1 MKKTKPEQR
10 KSRAVKPRSQI
21 AAPRPKAARKPRP
34 RRAPRANSRRKR
46 PNLRDILVPVDFSPG
61 AQQALSYAI
70 PLARQFNGR
79 ITLLHVVEPQLL
91 PRELSFMAME
101 SNRRVAAARAELEA
115 LASKSVPAPLL
126 KKTVVSAGQPFEEI
140 ARIANGL
147 RMDVI
152 VIATQGRTGVKR
164 LLLGSTAEA
173 VVRHS
178 PCPVFTVRVNSGGTA
193 GRFRSAS
200 LAPRINRILVPVA
213 FSEPATNPAP
223 FAATLA
229 RTMRARLAF
238 LHVVR
243 PLPAPMRVDAE
254 KYYSEALTDAR
265 QRLEQ
270 IAATVPKGIK
280 TEILLIRHVPVDG
293 ITHTAREWRAD
304 LILLP
309 TNGRTGLEYIALGS
323 TAEGVVRHAPCAV
336 LTIGRS

>member
-1 MKKTKPEQR
+1 MR
-10 KSRAVKPRSQI
+10 GDSRAGAETPQVDP
-21 AAPRPKAARKPRP
+21 
-34 RRAPRANSRRKR
+34 KR

-79 ITLLHVVEPQLL
+79 ITLLHVVEPQLV

-101 SNRRVAAARAELEA
+101 SNRRVAAARAKLEA

-178 PCPVFTVRVNSGGTA
+178 PCPVLTVRVNSGGTP
-193 GRFRSAS
+193 RRSRSAS

-238 LHVVR
+238 LHVIR

-254 KYYSEALTDAR
+254 KYYSEALAEAR
-265 QRLEQ
+265 QRLEK

-280 TEILLIRHVPVDG
+280 TEILLSRHVPVDG

-309 TNGRTGLEYIALGS
+309 TIGRTGLEYIALGS